1 MVRAFLSSLP
11 GPQPRSL
18 CTKPSFHFL
27 PGSLKLVTPEGAP
40 APGLR
45 TPEIPM
51 TEAVEAV
58 GMCWMGGPRVK
69 GGSSVTSVR
78 VTGKCFLFSNGWRST
93 PGLLEARSSGVGSR
107 LGTGRHFQFAPLPCP
122 QPQPSH
128 PLNGLG
134 EALGQGTHC
143 HLSGNCLSQCFP
155 SCLFPVFSSLP
166 APIQKT
172 KHLTLKIP
180 PSQ

>member
-18 CTKPSFHFL
+18 CTKPFFHFL

-69 GGSSVTSVR
+69 GGRSVTSVR
-78 VTGKCFLFSNGWRST
+78 VTGNCFLFSNGWRST

-107 LGTGRHFQFAPLPCP
+107 LGTGRLSVHTTPL
-122 QPQPSH
+122 SSIS
-128 PLNGLG
+128 
-134 EALGQGTHC
+134 T
-143 HLSGNCLSQCFP
+143 
-155 SCLFPVFSSLP
+155 FSSFDWAWGSPGSEQRL
-166 APIQKT
+166 
-172 KHLTLKIP
+172 LLGCLKAHIVT
-180 PSQ
+180 